1 VGTRPSEQVM
11 QLGNLPGV
19 KVTGSVP
26 DVRPYLAHADV
37 AVAPLRIARGIQ
49 NKVLE
54 AMAMA
59 KTVVVSAQA
68 LEGIDAKT
76 GAELLLAEDGKQYIT
91 ILCNLLDQKNQSIGI
106 AARKKVE
113 ARYNWESNL
122 RSVDALLDPLLYNC
136 EKINKIQH

>member
-1 VGTRPSEQVM
+1 
-11 QLGNLPGV
+11 
-19 KVTGSVP
+19 
-26 DVRPYLAHADV
+26 
-37 AVAPLRIARGIQ
+37 
-49 NKVLE
+49 
-54 AMAMA
+54 MA
-59 KTVVVSAQA
+59 KTVVVSPQA

-76 GAELLLAEDGKQYIT
+76 GAELLLAEDGEQCIT
-91 ILCNLLDQKNQSIGI
+91 ILSNLLDQKNQSMGI